1 MQNVSELRKQHLLT
15 RASAM
20 NLENRNQDSKT
31 IRNIQRIKQTIKM
44 WRTINYLTHH
54 TKSLS
59 LQTINIP
66 EDSFIQWNEIKKY
79 KGIQFQTITDPEQ
92 TDTCITEGNTHHLNQ
107 TQGSAFTIEPLKS
120 LIGED
125 GFTSFANVILKGIGD
140 FSHLKLSPTIKT
152 YPLQLKRSKE
162 IISNAKIQ

>member
-54 TKSLS
+54 TKSSS
-59 LQTINIP
+59 LHTIDIP
-66 EDSFIQWNEIKKY
+66 EDSFIQWKEIKKY
-79 KGIQFQTITDPEQ
+79 KGIQFQTITEPEQ

-125 GFTSFANVILKGIGD
+125 GFTSFANVILKGTGD
-140 FSHLKLSPTIKT
+140 FSQLKLSPTIKT
-152 YPLQLKRSKE
+152 YLLQLKHSKE